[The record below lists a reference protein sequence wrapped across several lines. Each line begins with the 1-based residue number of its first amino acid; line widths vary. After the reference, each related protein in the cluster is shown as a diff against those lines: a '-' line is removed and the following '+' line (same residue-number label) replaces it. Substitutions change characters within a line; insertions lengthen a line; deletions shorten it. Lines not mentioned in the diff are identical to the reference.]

1 MPSLSCSPLRR
12 GLLLAAVIPL
22 SLIAAATAN
31 AADKQFRVICN
42 NWSGFAPVF
51 VAADLGYF
59 KALGLDVSV
68 KLDDEQSDALAGL
81 TRGDIEVDM
90 RTVDDYQRRP
100 RTDATPGVMIGTIDE
115 SVGGDGVVASG
126 AIKTV
131 ADLKGKTVAM
141 ETDIPA
147 YLLMQLELEKAG
159 LTYKDVHIKQTAGS
173 DALSVFADQSID
185 AIGTFQPFMD
195 QAVKMQAARGAH
207 TLISSATYPGFIID
221 AIIVNQD
228 KLKADPDGYKDFLIG
243 VYKAV
248 DYFKTNPA
256 DFMKLAAP
264 HYNLSVDDFKA
275 SIDGSLNY
283 TDLTK
288 AQEYFGSAAAP
299 GPLYKTFDSL
309 MHLNM
314 ENGASDTTLSA
325 GHSFDPSVLAS
336 ITAADLK

>member
-1 MPSLSCSPLRR
+1 MLSTTCSSLRR
-12 GLLLAAVIPL
+12 GLLLAAVFPAIAL
-22 SLIAAATAN
+22 SGAAAH
-31 AADKQFRVICN
+31 AAVKPIRVICN

-51 VAADLGYF
+51 VASDLGYF

-81 TRGDIEVDM
+81 ERGDIDVDM

-100 RTDATPGVMIGTIDE
+100 RTSATPGVMIGTIDE
-115 SVGGDGVVASG
+115 SDGGDGVVAAG
-126 AIKTV
+126 DIKTV

-159 LTYKDVHIKQTAGS
+159 LSYKDVHIKQTAGS
-173 DALSVFADQSID
+173 DALSVFADPSID

-195 QAVKMQAARGAH
+195 QAVKLEASRGAH
-207 TLISSATYPGFIID
+207 VLISSASYPGFIID
-221 AIIVNQD
+221 VIIVNQT
-228 KLKADPDGYKDFLIG
+228 KLKADPTAYKDFLIG

-248 DYFKTNPA
+248 KYFKTNPA

-264 HYNLSVDDFKA
+264 HYDLSVADFKS
-275 SIDGSLNY
+275 SIEGSLTY
-283 TDLTK
+283 TDLAAAQKYFGTK
-288 AQEYFGSAAAP
+288 ATP
-299 GPLYKTFDSL
+299 GPIYKTFDTL

-314 ENGASDTTLSA
+314 ENGASDEVLSA
-325 GHSFDPSVLAS
+325 AHSFDPSVLAS
-336 ITAADLK
+336 ITPADLK

>member
-1 MPSLSCSPLRR
+1 MHFSSCSPIRR
-12 GLLLAAVIPL
+12 GLQVAATL
-22 SLIAAATAN
+22 SLCVFAAANAD
-31 AADKQFRVICN
+31 AADKSIRVICN

-51 VAADLGYF
+51 VAGDLGYF

-126 AIKTV
+126 DIKTV

-159 LTYKDVHIKQTAGS
+159 LSYKDVNIKQTAGS
-173 DALSVFADQSID
+173 DALSVFADPSID

-207 TLISSATYPGFIID
+207 TLISSASYPGFIID
-221 AIIVNQD
+221 VIIVNQE
-228 KLKADPDGYKDFLIG
+228 KLKADPEAYKNFLIG
-243 VYKAV
+243 VYKAAA
-248 DYFKTNPA
+248 YFGTNPD
-256 DFMKLAAP
+256 DFVKLAAP
-264 HYNLSVDDFKA
+264 HYNLSVADFEA
-275 SIDGSLNY
+275 SIKGSLTY

-288 AQEYFGSAAAP
+288 AQEYIGTAAKP
-299 GPLYKTFDSL
+299 GPLYATFDTL
-309 MHLNM
+309 MHLNL
-314 ENGASDTTLSA
+314 ENNASDEKLSA
-325 GHSFDPSVLAS
+325 AHSFDPSVISS

>member
-1 MPSLSCSPLRR
+1 MHSTTCSSLRR
-12 GLLLAAVIPL
+12 GLLLAAAIPL
-22 SLIAAATAN
+22 TLLAN
-31 AADKQFRVICN
+31 GGADAADKQIRVICN

-51 VAADLGYF
+51 VAGDLGYF

-126 AIKTV
+126 DIKTV

-147 YLLMQLELEKAG
+147 YLLMQLELEKVG
-159 LTYKDVHIKQTAGS
+159 LTYKDVNIKQTAGS
-173 DALSVFADQSID
+173 DALSVFSDKSID

-207 TLISSATYPGFIID
+207 TLISSASYPGFIID
-221 AIIVNQD
+221 VIIVNQE
-228 KLKADPDGYKDFLIG
+228 KLKADPAAYKAFLTG

-248 DYFKTNPA
+248 AYFETNPD
-256 DFMKLAAP
+256 DFEKLAAP
-264 HYNLSVDDFKA
+264 HYNLSVADFKA

-283 TDLTK
+283 TNLAK
-288 AQEYFGSAAAP
+288 AQGYLGTVAAP
-299 GPLYKTFDSL
+299 GPLYKTFDTL

-314 ENGASDTTLSA
+314 ENGASDTTLSPA
-325 GHSFDPSVLAS
+325 HSFDTSVIGS